1 MPSSGISDPFP
12 MSRSTVFS
20 SAALSSSLVLF
31 SSEKSIF
38 IAETSELVTL
48 SDSSDVLPSST
59 LDFLAFGLSPSAPL
73 GRFADRGESIFFFN
87 GLEVFAF
94 VTPLAAAVLRGVVR
108 VVSVGFGLDGVVGVV
123 VAVGFALVADRGV
136 VVADRG
142 VVVLAAACL
151 GAVRVPVVVLIVDG
165 VVLVVVEGDA
175 FAEVGRVL
183 VATFGVVDTG
193 FFIGLAA
200 PGDFVVAACF
210 AAAALGDAEAA
221 VVLVL
226 LAVVTPWVFVV
237 AVGRP
242 TAVGLVAPADFGV
255 VAVDGFVPAVPV
267 DGLLVV
273 VFFATGAVFLAAV
286 AEAATFSLAC
296 FFFSSS
302 SFLLSAAASFFCCS
316 LAFLSSILFFLSSSC
331 CSLSFLAFS
340 IFSFTASPLAAEP
353 FLLAAAGLVAPVEV
367 LVFAVAVELPGF
379 LVPAVPATA

>member
-1 MPSSGISDPFP
+1 

-31 SSEKSIF
+31 SSEKSSF
-38 IAETSELVTL
+38 IADTSELVTL
-48 SDSSDVLPSST
+48 SVSSDVLPSST

-73 GRFADRGESIFFFN
+73 GRFADRGESIFFFS

-94 VTPLAAAVLRGVVR
+94 VTPVAPAVLRGVVR
-108 VVSVGFGLDGVVGVV
+108 VVSVGFGLDGVVGVA

-142 VVVLAAACL
+142 VVVLAAVCL
-151 GAVRVPVVVLIVDG
+151 GVVRVPVPLVADG

-175 FAEVGRVL
+175 FAEVGGAL
-183 VATFGVVDTG
+183 ATTFGVVDTG
-193 FFIGLAA
+193 FFTGLAV
-200 PGDFVVAACF
+200 PGDFVVGACF

-226 LAVVTPWVFVV
+226 LAVVTPCVFVA

-273 VFFATGAVFLAAV
+273 VFFATGAVFLAAA
-286 AEAATFSLAC
+286 AEATTFSLAC

-340 IFSFTASPLAAEP
+340 IFSFTASPLAAWP

-367 LVFAVAVELPGF
+367 LAFAVAVELTGF
-379 LVPAVPATA
+379 LVPVAPDTK